1 MDRHHSKYG
10 MHRICGADAIVSIT
24 QGSII
29 NNLQQ
34 EMLQHFSTRVLGPAA
49 VTHGGRTVI
58 LCAGSGPLRENKW
71 NSDGDGVWI
80 RHEPGS

>member
-1 MDRHHSKYG
+1 MRSRCHSL
-10 MHRICGADAIVSIT
+10 IT

-49 VTHGGRTVI
+49 VTHGGRTVT

-71 NSDGDGVWI
+71 NSDGDGVWSQ
-80 RHEPGS
+80 EAETWVGLSVPAWK